1 MKHARH
7 VEEIGQ
13 VLEGGQTGRD
23 SIVSAS
29 WRRCVEV
36 YGMDPMRTDPAHIVT
51 ETELRDHRKQAE
63 WMIAAARSGLQSL
76 FRQVAGQNYVLL
88 LTNAEGVCVDYF
100 GDDLFTEDLR
110 SAGLYLGS
118 NWSEDLAG
126 TCGVGACIVTQEP
139 VTVHQ
144 DDHFGNAHVALSC
157 TAAPIF
163 DSLGQ
168 LAAVLDISLLRS
180 PTPKSSQNL
189 AMSLV
194 TSAARRV
201 EMANLMAESPRDWVL
216 RLSSSPEFLDVDPE
230 AAVRLDGSGRVL
242 GYTRAARQLFP
253 ETGQILGRRID
264 EVLSVSVDDLPDLMR
279 DRPTEERVIEMRDG
293 GALFGHA
300 IAPKAPHQTRHGA
313 RQTGTLA
320 GTLAGAQKGALSGTL
335 GGALAG
341 LTGGDPN
348 MARLLEQAERLAPS
362 TVPLLITG
370 ETGTG
375 KTKLAR
381 AIHMMSKAQG
391 FMSLECATLRPKDI
405 ADLSL
410 DPVSLTTL
418 LLRRIEE
425 LSEET
430 AIALSGLLDRRPDLR
445 TLSTSCLDPARIAL
459 PRTLF
464 HRLAGCNLTVPPL
477 RMRRDL
483 DWLMSRHL
491 RRHTAETIRLSPSAR
506 AELMGRTWPGNIRE
520 LEQVLDTAA
529 ALCVGTVIDL
539 PDLPHPVVAD
549 PADGSP
555 ASTNPWDSLEQ
566 VLVACDWNMA
576 RAARRFGVNRSTI
589 LRRMRAAGL
598 RPPE

>member
-1 MKHARH
+1 MRDAGH
-7 VEEIGQ
+7 VEEIGR
-13 VLEGGQTGRD
+13 VLDGSQTGRD
-23 SIVSAS
+23 SFVSAS
-29 WRRCVEV
+29 WRRCVEL
-36 YGMDPMRTDPAHIVT
+36 YGMDPTRSDPAYIVT
-51 ETELRDHRKQAE
+51 EAELRDHRKQAE

-88 LTNAEGVCVDYF
+88 LTDAKGVCVDFF

-144 DDHFGNAHVALSC
+144 DDHFGNAHTVLSC

-189 AMSLV
+189 AMNLV

-242 GYTRAARQLFP
+242 GYTRAARRLFP
-253 ETGQILGRRID
+253 EGAPILGRGID
-264 EVLSVSVDDLPDLMR
+264 EVLSIDVDDLPDLMR

-300 IAPKAPHQTRHGA
+300 IAPKAPRHPHQGMR
-313 RQTGTLA
+313 R
-320 GTLAGAQKGALSGTL
+320 
-335 GGALAG
+335 GGPLAG
-341 LTGGDPN
+341 LTGGDPEMN
-348 MARLLEQAERLAPS
+348 RLIGQAERLAPGN
-362 TVPLLITG
+362 VPLLICG

-381 AIHMMSKAQG
+381 AIHMSSKAQG
-391 FMSLECATLRPKDI
+391 FISLECAG
-405 ADLSL
+405 L
-410 DPVSLTTL
+410 DPQTLMQNCAEAIGPTTL

-425 LSEET
+425 IAPET
-430 AIALSGLLDRRPDLR
+430 AIALGGLLDRRPELR
-445 TLSTSCLDPARIAL
+445 TLATSCFEPSQIAL
-459 PRTLF
+459 PRPLF
-464 HRLAGCNLTVPPL
+464 HRLAGCALSVPPL

-491 RRHTAETIRLSPSAR
+491 RRHAGDAVRLSPSAR
-506 AELMGRTWPGNIRE
+506 AELLGRSWPGNIRE
-520 LEQVLDTAA
+520 LEQVLDVAA
-529 ALCVGTVIDL
+529 ALCVGSGIDL
-539 PDLPHPVVAD
+539 LDLPNPVEVTPQIEKAL
-549 PADGSP
+549 PAPSD
-555 ASTNPWDSLEQ
+555 PWDMLEEI
-566 VLVACDWNMA
+566 LDACEWNMA
-576 RAARRFGVNRSTI
+576 RAARRLGVNRSTI
-589 LRRMRAAGL
+589 LRRIRKAGL

>member
-1 MKHARH
+1 MRDAGH
-7 VEEIGQ
+7 VEEIGR
-13 VLEGGQTGRD
+13 VLDGSQTGRD
-23 SIVSAS
+23 SFVSAS
-29 WRRCVEV
+29 WRRCVEL
-36 YGMDPMRTDPAHIVT
+36 YGMDPTRSDPAHIVT
-51 ETELRDHRKQAE
+51 EAELRDHRKQAE

-88 LTNAEGVCVDYF
+88 LTDAKGVCVDFF

-144 DDHFGNAHVALSC
+144 DDHFGNAHTVLSC

-189 AMSLV
+189 AMNLV

-216 RLSSSPEFLDVDPE
+216 RLSASPEFLDVDPE

-242 GYTRAARQLFP
+242 GYTRAARRLFP
-253 ETGQILGRRID
+253 EGAPILGRGID
-264 EVLSVSVDDLPDLMR
+264 EVLSISVDDLPDLMR

-300 IAPKAPHQTRHGA
+300 IAPKSPRRPHQGMSR
-313 RQTGTLA
+313 
-320 GTLAGAQKGALSGTL
+320 
-335 GGALAG
+335 GGPLAG
-341 LTGGDPN
+341 LTGGDPEMN
-348 MARLLEQAERLAPS
+348 RLIGQAERLAPG
-362 TVPLLITG
+362 TVPLLICG

-381 AIHMMSKAQG
+381 AIHMTSKAQG
-391 FMSLECATLRPKDI
+391 FISLECAG
-405 ADLSL
+405 L
-410 DPVSLTTL
+410 DPQTLMQSCAEAMGPTTL

-425 LSEET
+425 IAPET
-430 AIALSGLLDRRPDLR
+430 AIALGGLLDRRPELR
-445 TLSTSCLDPARIAL
+445 TLATSCFEPSQIAL
-459 PRTLF
+459 PRPLF
-464 HRLAGCNLTVPPL
+464 HRLAGGVLNVPPL

-491 RRHTAETIRLSPSAR
+491 RRHAGDAVRLSPSAR
-506 AELMGRTWPGNIRE
+506 AELLGRSWPGNIRE
-520 LEQVLDTAA
+520 LEQVLDVAA
-529 ALCVGTVIDL
+529 ALCVGSVIDL
-539 PDLPHPVVAD
+539 LDLPAPLEVTPQIEKAL
-549 PADGSP
+549 PAPSD
-555 ASTNPWDSLEQ
+555 PWDTLEE
-566 VLVACDWNMA
+566 VLDACEWNMA
-576 RAARRFGVNRSTI
+576 RAARRLGVNRSTI
-589 LRRMRAAGL
+589 LRRIRKAGL